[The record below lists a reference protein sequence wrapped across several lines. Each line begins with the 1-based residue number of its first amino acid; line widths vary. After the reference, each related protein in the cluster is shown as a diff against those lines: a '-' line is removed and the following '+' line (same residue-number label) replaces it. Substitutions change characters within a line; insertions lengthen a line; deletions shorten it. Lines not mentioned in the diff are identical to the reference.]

1 MNKFA
6 YLFACSLAVGSTV
19 CLAAAAAPLGSGIE
33 TQYIDAKVRVQDDFY
48 QHVNGGW
55 LSTVEIPADRG
66 RFGSF
71 DKLNDDTQEQLR
83 GLVENLSRNRMA
95 RTPDQQKI
103 VDLYASFMNEAAIER
118 VGTEP
123 LQRAFTR
130 IDGFTD
136 KTQLAA
142 LLAHY
147 NRVGVQTLLGT
158 GVHQDAKDSTQ
169 YVFDIGQS
177 GLGLPD
183 RDYYLQDEARLKA
196 IREQYTLHIA
206 RMFTL
211 AGVTNASEQA
221 ALVANFETA
230 LAHIQWSRVENRDP
244 VKTYNRVPLA
254 QLAAL
259 APGFNWTAYL
269 ADTGVTGRANSVII
283 SQPSYITEL
292 DKLVQQTPIA
302 TLQSYFR
309 WHALSSFAPYM
320 GKAFVDERFA
330 FAGKTLRGIEENR
343 PRWKRGIALVDGTIG
358 EGLGQMYVARYFPPE
373 SKQRMDQL
381 VRNLIAAYKS
391 SIDKLDWMGPET
403 RKRAQAKLAKF
414 SVKIGYPETW
424 RDYSALQ
431 VVAGDVVG
439 NVLRSNEFDYNRD
452 LNKLGKP
459 IDRNEWGMN
468 PQTVNAYYNPE
479 QNVIVFPAA
488 ILQPPFFNAKADD
501 AANYG
506 GIGAVIGHEISHGF
520 DDQGSQY
527 DGDGNLLGV
536 PGWFTQKDLDQF
548 KARTK
553 ALVGQYNAVEPV
565 SGFHINGELTLGE
578 NIADNSGLAIAY
590 KAYQLSLGG
599 KKAPV
604 IDGLTGAQRFY
615 FGWAQVWRSKT
626 RDSELVVQIKSD
638 PHSPGQTRGALPP
651 TNQASFYEAFG
662 IKPGDKMYRAPADR
676 VTLW

>member
-6 YLFACSLAVGSTV
+6 YLFACSLVAGSTV
-19 CLAAAAAPLGSGIE
+19 CLAAAPAPLGSGIE

-48 QHVNGGW
+48 QHLNGGW
-55 LSTVEIPADRG
+55 LATVQIPADKG

-103 VDLYASFMNEAAIER
+103 VDLYASFMDEAAIER

-123 LQRAFTR
+123 LKRAFTR

-183 RDYYLQDEARLKA
+183 RDYYLQDEARLKT

-206 RMFTL
+206 RMFSL

-221 ALVANFETA
+221 TLVANFETA
-230 LAHIQWSRVENRDP
+230 LARIQWSRVENRDP
-244 VKTYNRVPLA
+244 VKTYNKVPLT

-292 DKLVQQTPIA
+292 DKLLQQTPIA
-302 TLQSYFR
+302 TLQAYFR

-343 PRWKRGIALVDGTIG
+343 PRWKRGISLVDGAIG
-358 EGLGQMYVARYFPPE
+358 EGLGQMYVAQYFPPE
-373 SKQRMDQL
+373 SKKRMDQL
-381 VRNLIAAYKS
+381 VRNLIAAYKL

-414 SVKIGYPETW
+414 SVKIGYPEKW

-431 VVAGDVVG
+431 VVARDVVG

-452 LNKLGKP
+452 LN
-459 IDRNEWGMN
+459 
-468 PQTVNAYYNPE
+468 
-479 QNVIVFPAA
+479 
-488 ILQPPFFNAKADD
+488 
-501 AANYG
+501 
-506 GIGAVIGHEISHGF
+506 
-520 DDQGSQY
+520 
-527 DGDGNLLGV
+527 
-536 PGWFTQKDLDQF
+536 
-548 KARTK
+548 
-553 ALVGQYNAVEPV
+553 
-565 SGFHINGELTLGE
+565 
-578 NIADNSGLAIAY
+578 
-590 KAYQLSLGG
+590 
-599 KKAPV
+599 
-604 IDGLTGAQRFY
+604 
-615 FGWAQVWRSKT
+615 
-626 RDSELVVQIKSD
+626 
-638 PHSPGQTRGALPP
+638 
-651 TNQASFYEAFG
+651 
-662 IKPGDKMYRAPADR
+662 
-676 VTLW
+676 